1 MVLDWLTKIRPGA
14 GRTFVASPAQ
24 LPMSEFAVPAVPAAP
39 AIADSSSTRVS
50 AAAAAAAVAFT
61 APAVGMAAA
70 PSVDLLTRAYGLMH
84 MAAAMAGLFEEQKAV
99 AARYVHAT
107 ARGHEAVQL
116 AAAFLLT
123 ETDYAAPYYRDDAL
137 LLGLGLRPYEL
148 MLQLLAKAED
158 PFSGGRTYY
167 AHPSLRRAGVPV
179 IPHQSSATGM
189 QAIPATGAAHALA
202 YFESQ
207 GLSVPRNQ
215 EVENA
220 DGPLPLVLCSIGD
233 GAMTEGEVAEA
244 LQMAV
249 LHQLPIVYLVQDN
262 DWGISATGREMRAM
276 NAYEFAAGFPGLRR
290 MQVDGADF
298 GSSHT
303 GLAEAFAHVRARRGP
318 VLVHAKCPLLGHH
331 TSGVRREWYRDD
343 LAAHQTQDP
352 LPRLHQQLL
361 ALGVPEAALAAAAA
375 AAQALVRADWA
386 AAQTAPDPD
395 PATFGD
401 HEFAPPAVTVEAGER
416 APAGAPKALM
426 VDAALHAVDDIL
438 REFPEALFYGQDV
451 GGELGGVFREAAL
464 LAKKYGATRVFNTP
478 IQEAYIVGSTAG
490 MAAVGARP
498 IVEIQFADY
507 IWPAL
512 NQLVEELSKS
522 CYLTMGK
529 FPVPAL
535 IRVPVGAYGGGGP
548 YHSGSIES
556 TLLTIRGIKVVYPSN
571 AADMKGL
578 MRAAF
583 LDPNPVIMLEHK
595 GLYWSKVPGTE
606 DAKTVEPAA
615 GYVIPLGQAAMAQ
628 AADPAK
634 LRQGDTALVVT
645 YGMGVHWA
653 KAASRDHAGQIE
665 ILDLRTLN
673 PLDFDAVTAATRRH
687 GKVLVLTEE
696 PLMNSFAESL
706 AGRIQRHCF
715 TALDAPVFTLGA
727 ANLPAIALNVELE
740 KQMLPSAAKVS
751 VALAELL
758 AY

>member
-1 MVLDWLTKIRPGA
+1 MT
-14 GRTFVASPAQ
+14 
-24 LPMSEFAVPAVPAAP
+24 EFAASAAAETAP
-39 AIADSSSTRVS
+39 DTTDFASTRVAS
-50 AAAAAAAVAFT
+50 AAAAAAAAFT
-61 APAVGMAAA
+61 APAPPAQATVEPA
-70 PSVDLLTRAYGLMH
+70 LLKRAYALMH
-84 MAAAMAGLFEEQKAV
+84 TAAEMATLYEEEKTV

-123 ETDYAAPYYRDDAL
+123 ETDYAAPYYRDDAM
-137 LLGLGLRPYEL
+137 LLGMGLRPYEL
-148 MLQLLAKAED
+148 MLQLLAKADD

-167 AHPSLRRAGVPV
+167 SHPSLRRAGVPM

-189 QAIPATGAAHALA
+189 QAIPATGAAHAVA

-207 GLSVPRNQ
+207 GLAIPRN
-215 EVENA
+215 VELAGEKAA
-220 DGPLPLVLCSIGD
+220 DTKPLVLCSIGD

-244 LQMAV
+244 LQMAI

-276 NAYEFAAGFPGLRR
+276 NAYDFAAGFPGLRR

-298 GSSHT
+298 NSSYT
-303 GLAEAFAHVRARRGP
+303 GLSEAFAHVRARRGP

-331 TSGVRREWYRDD
+331 TSGVRREWYRSD
-343 LAAHQTQDP
+343 LAAHQEQDP

-361 ALGVPEAALAAAAA
+361 ATGLSERDLEALRAEARAT
-375 AAQALVRADWA
+375 VRADWA
-386 AAQTAPDPD
+386 EALAAPNPD
-395 PATFGD
+395 PATFAD
-401 HEFAPPAVTVEAGER
+401 HEFAPPAVTEETGER
-416 APAGAPKALM
+416 SPAGAEKALM

-464 LAKKYGATRVFNTP
+464 LAKKYGDRRVFNTP

-490 MAAVGARP
+490 MAAVGARA

-529 FPVPAL
+529 FPIPAV
-535 IRVPVGAYGGGGP
+535 IRVPIGAYGGGGP

-578 MRAAF
+578 MRAAY

-615 GYVIPLGQAAMAQ
+615 GYAIPLGQAAIAQ
-628 AADPAK
+628 AADAEQ
-634 LRQGDTALVVT
+634 LRRGNTALVVT

-653 KAASRDHAGQIE
+653 KAASRDFPGQIE

-673 PLDFDAVTAATRRH
+673 PIDFEAIEAATRRH

-696 PLMNSFAESL
+696 PLLNSFAESL

-740 KQMLPSAAKVS
+740 RQMLPSAAKVS
-751 VALAELL
+751 EALRELL
-758 AY
+758 EY